1 MKRSLTVILLTGLIL
16 FCPLSIH
23 AWDGF
28 DYDSG
33 DYIEIE
39 NPELVAPG
47 KDIQVYDY
55 SDGAYHDVNVISVVR
70 DETVIIEIFDHD
82 TGNYRSFE
90 MEDESKGKESIHSN
104 VL

>member
-1 MKRSLTVILLTGLIL
+1 MKRSLTIIILIVLIL

-23 AWDGF
+23 AWDDY

-47 KDIQVYDY
+47 KDIQVYDF

-70 DETVIIEIFDHD
+70 DGTVIIEVFDHD
-82 TGNYRSFE
+82 TGDYRTFE
-90 MEDESKGKESIHSN
+90 MEDESKAKDSTISN